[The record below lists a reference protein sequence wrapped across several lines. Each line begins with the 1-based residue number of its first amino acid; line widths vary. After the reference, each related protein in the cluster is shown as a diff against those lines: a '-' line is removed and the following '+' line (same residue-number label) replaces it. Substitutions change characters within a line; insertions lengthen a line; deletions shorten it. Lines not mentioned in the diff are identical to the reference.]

1 MRLSGDGGI
10 IDNMS
15 ARKGSI
21 SGGSS
26 MVKRS
31 SPIHNDAEYTEAF
44 AVLNEANML
53 QACELLLSENDY
65 DSDQSENHESDHQKL
80 LQLFS
85 KCEVACKVIQQRA
98 PAVLLPTL
106 QRGPAPAARAEA
118 KPLKPK
124 IKTMLPPRRGALM
137 TQTSRSALK
146 TASLLPASMQPP
158 TRKLQHEIS
167 DCSFEGS
174 IGSGSGRSAKKARL
188 SPPTLGAPS
197 AGGKVLAP
205 PPAAMS
211 FLAAL
216 NAQQQKKEKQ
226 DEKET
231 ESSEEED
238 PPPKTRSLS
247 PPPAGNRKQPRR
259 SARKG

>member
-1 MRLSGDGGI
+1 MPAMRSSGDGGI

-15 ARKGSI
+15 ARKGSF

-26 MVKRS
+26 VVKRS
-31 SPIHNDAEYTEAF
+31 SPIHNDAEYTAAV
-44 AVLNEANML
+44 AVLNEANMS
-53 QACELLLSENDY
+53 QACELLLSEKDY
-65 DSDQSENHESDHQKL
+65 DSDQRENHESDHQKL

-85 KCEVACKVIQQRA
+85 KCEAACKTIQQRA

-118 KPLKPK
+118 KPLIPK

-137 TQTSRSALK
+137 TQTSRLALK
-146 TASLLPASMQPP
+146 IAPLPSSSMPPP
-158 TRKLQHEIS
+158 TRKLQHEAS
-167 DCSFEGS
+167 DSSLDGS
-174 IGSGSGRSAKKARL
+174 IGSGRSAKKARL

-216 NAQQQKKEKQ
+216 NAQQQKKQE
-226 DEKET
+226 EKEA